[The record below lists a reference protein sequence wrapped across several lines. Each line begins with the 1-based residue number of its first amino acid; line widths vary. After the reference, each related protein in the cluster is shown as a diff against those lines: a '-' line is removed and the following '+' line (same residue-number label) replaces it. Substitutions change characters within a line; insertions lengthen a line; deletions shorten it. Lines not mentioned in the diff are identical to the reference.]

1 MVKKRNIGLGNT
13 ITPWRVSSNQE
24 GNYKTNVP
32 INATLIGAAAT
43 TVSTI
48 FIIFRSLFG
57 ESDIIMTIMTTV
69 WLLASVIQIPLV
81 LAFTIKHQKKKT
93 KINPVVPKTLQFHDN
108 EHDSDDIGNE
118 VNEVTTD
125 NDGLSKVIMTPVEV
139 YDHVESIDDADED
152 SVKAAENC
160 NTGDNC
166 ENIEFAV
173 SNEQIKL
180 TEIGDAFSQ
189 LLPGEVCHM

>member
-1 MVKKRNIGLGNT
+1 MVKKRNIGLGDT
-13 ITPWRVSSNQE
+13 IKPWRVSSNQE

-57 ESDIIMTIMTTV
+57 ESDTIMTIMTTV
-69 WLLASVIQIPLV
+69 WLVASVIQIPLV
-81 LAFTIKHQKKKT
+81 LAFTIKHQKKKS
-93 KINPVVPKTLQFHDN
+93 KINPVVPETLQFHDN
-108 EHDSDDIGNE
+108 EHDSDVISNE

-125 NDGLSKVIMTPVEV
+125 NDGLSKVIMTPVDV
-139 YDHVESIDDADED
+139 YDHVESIDDPDEE

-160 NTGDNC
+160 NTGDYC
-166 ENIEFAV
+166 EDMELAV
-173 SNEQIKL
+173 SSEEIKL
-180 TEIGDAFSQ
+180 TEIGEASGQ
-189 LLPGEVCHM
+189 LPSEVCHI